1 MARDFVASAAAE
13 TQHSHDAHVSH
24 HHGTGADEPA
34 PVAPCP
40 HCPLESGAANA
51 GHASCV
57 TVDAQ
62 QDGSAAPAKAQSMSA
77 PAVLLANWLLPAA
90 RASPPLIGPPLGH
103 VAPLPNAVTLNIR
116 HCVLLI

>member
-1 MARDFVASAAAE
+1 MTAE
-13 TQHSHDAHVSH
+13 TQHSHDAHASH
-24 HHGTGADEPA
+24 HHGAAADEPA
-34 PVAPCP
+34 APIAPCP

-62 QDGSAAPAKAQSMSA
+62 QDGSAAPAKAENA
-77 PAVLLANWLLPAA
+77 PVPPVFLANWLLPAA

-103 VAPLPNAVTLNIR
+103 TTVLASAVALNIR